1 MNRNRRIIGL
11 AILCLLAALACRAD
25 PAVLVIRMDRPG
37 YTPSMEPA
45 ITRQDTLLAV
55 QASAVQVG
63 DIVVYRHPSG
73 RTVCHRVIAIHGDSF
88 LPAGDANRHNDG
100 WQPLAAIH
108 YRVVSIL
115 HHESENPQLHR

>member
-25 PAVLVIRMDRPG
+25 PAVLLVKMDRPG

-63 DIVVYRHPSG
+63 DIVVYAH
-73 RTVCHRVIAIHGDSF
+73 HGDSF
-88 LPAGDANRHNDG
+88 LFTGDSNSNAEC
-100 WQPLAAIH
+100 LAKFADVGMGAEPV
-108 YRVVSIL
+108 R
-115 HHESENPQLHR
+115 